1 MSVQHIKH
9 WTNFL
14 RFDFCCFALR
24 GLCQW
29 NSTVCWATAVRE
41 AKTKG
46 AGEQKSKN
54 KIRHLPPL
62 RFSLSRSP
70 TPYPTLCRILKTVNI
85 YVPLSEFSC
94 LKKRSSLLL
103 DSDRSNL
110 APLRFRFG
118 FYNSIVD
125 LYFFVWLSVIFCER
139 ANFNVVYYINFPL
152 MQIPLIICLLI
163 IYTWNIPEAEVRVC
177 FPVCSGETHG
187 KTNR

>member
-1 MSVQHIKH
+1 MKVYYTHLRFVWLNYKIWLMSVQHIKH

-14 RFDFCCFALR
+14 RFDFCCFSLR

-139 ANFNVVYYINFPL
+139 AICFALCPPVSGGTHSYITSAIKYL
-152 MQIPLIICLLI
+152 
-163 IYTWNIPEAEVRVC
+163 
-177 FPVCSGETHG
+177 
-187 KTNR
+187 